1 MIQFQETPAQT
12 TGWKHGKTIFHRTLL
27 TTAGGPTSK
36 TAVDWHLKVK
46 RYKVGCRSNQNLLHH
61 SQHTQNQLNSHT
73 HF

>member
-46 RYKVGCRSNQNLLHH
+46 DIK
-61 SQHTQNQLNSHT
+61 
-73 HF
+73 